1 MQKNGQ
7 LEEGLLVLVDD
18 LSYWEYDR
26 AEIEYA
32 IKLIPFNKNL
42 IEVLVDTQCHCLN
55 KSCFFTDDAN
65 ETLETSNN
73 LPSYKY
79 HDLNSELFIY
89 TCYSLLD
96 TFLSHHSFK
105 RNDRNT

>member
-1 MQKNGQ
+1 MIKYDSINFWTNINFSTRPVTVVAFKPNKYLIPYDCHVQKNGQ

-42 IEVLVDTQCHCLN
+42 IEV
-55 KSCFFTDDAN
+55 
-65 ETLETSNN
+65 
-73 LPSYKY
+73 
-79 HDLNSELFIY
+79 
-89 TCYSLLD
+89 
-96 TFLSHHSFK
+96 
-105 RNDRNT
+105 